1 MPAVFVNT
9 ATVLAGSLIGILFR
23 NRLKESLRNA
33 VMKALGLCTL
43 LIGVSSAVGTKNLLC
58 VIVCMVVGTV
68 LGELLRIDDGIEHAG
83 DAIKAKLLRG
93 KSGGGAIF
101 ADEDNIMV
109 SLVTGSGTVEKV
121 FKTFSQEIARSL
133 SRLGAPMK
141 VSGRNDICIVDGRK
155 ICGGAFYH
163 LPNRNIVHCTMLYD
177 TNMPLMQ
184 GCLTPA
190 RAKLESKG
198 VKSVPSRIG
207 LLKEYFEFGVQELR
221 RRLADQLTNRSV
233 LLTKEQVRS
242 IEEIE
247 KAYHEPTYIYGKP
260 RTAEAKPAL
269 ILSRRIEGCGK
280 LDMYIYMSDGH
291 ISDLRLD
298 GDFFETGESSA
309 LEAFRSAFIGQPF
322 DRTALQAAIAH
333 HHPERS
339 IRGLEREKLLE
350 LLTTQASSQI

>member
-1 MPAVFVNT
+1 MAPSTTFPACHVVFPDAGRVRSAAFYLAAEEFLAREMPADNYVYFWQLRPTCVF
-9 ATVLAGSLIGILFR
+9 GR
-23 NRLKESLRNA
+23 NQDPSVELDIDFCNA
-33 VMKALGLCTL
+33 H
-43 LIGVSSAVGTKNLLC
+43 GV
-58 VIVCMVVGTV
+58 
-68 LGELLRIDDGIEHAG
+68 ELVR
-83 DAIKAKLLRG
+83 R

-109 SLVTGSGTVEKV
+109 SLVTGGGTVEKV
-121 FKTFSQEIARSL
+121 FNTFSQEIARSL

-141 VSGRNDICIVDGRK
+141 VSGRNDICLVDGRK

-207 LLKEYFEFGVQELR
+207 LLKEYFDFGVQELR